1 MPAVRPQTLNNVFQ
15 QAADQARQKLPEL
28 THNQKVGGR
37 NKNHVALLFRSLRV
51 CNLLFRFFLF
61 FSSAIFV
68 SPMWT
73 CALAVPA
80 MAMVV
85 GEEFPIPFRATEMIR
100 IVDN

>member
-51 CNLLFRFFLF
+51 CNLLFRFFSFFFRLPSLCPRCGLARWLF
-61 FSSAIFV
+61 LQWLWLWARSFQYLSAQ
-68 SPMWT
+68 PK
-73 CALAVPA
+73 
-80 MAMVV
+80 
-85 GEEFPIPFRATEMIR
+85 
-100 IVDN
+100 